1 MFIGRKEELAF
12 LEEKYNSDIGQLIVL
27 YGRRRVGKTEL
38 LKEFC
43 KGKTNVFFT
52 CTEVPDE
59 KQINSIS
66 SRILATGVPAARYV
80 NTFSDWEQVFSS
92 IKEIPGDGKK
102 ILIIDEFPYAV
113 KANDSI
119 PSILQKVW
127 DETLKDS
134 NVMIIISGSSMSF
147 MEDEIL
153 AEHKP
158 LYGRATGIIKM
169 LPLNFYEAIQFFPN
183 FSDEDKIAAYSV
195 LGGIPHYLKQFND
208 NLTLAENIKKNILTR
223 GCVLY
228 SEVEFL
234 LKQELRE
241 VNVYNVIIEAIAL
254 GNTKLNDIHQKTQID
269 KNKLSVYIKKLIE
282 LGIVGREFSADEK
295 EKEHANA
302 QRGLYSLTD
311 NFFKFWY
318 AFVFSNVSELESG
331 DTDGIWEY
339 VVKGELNNFTSRGFE
354 KVCIEY
360 LRKRNKED
368 TLPFHFTKI
377 GRWWNKNDEIDI
389 MALSHN
395 RKEILLGECKYKN
408 LPLDSHDIQRTLRKY
423 SSTSDVKVYHWF
435 FSKSGYNE
443 EAQKIAASEKLTLIG
458 MEDIFE

>member
-12 LEEKYNSDIGQLIVL
+12 LEEKYNSETGQFIVL

-59 KQINSIS
+59 KQISSIS
-66 SRILATGVPAARYV
+66 SRILATGVPAARYISS
-80 NTFSDWEQVFSS
+80 FSDWEQVFSN

-102 ILIIDEFPYAV
+102 ILVIDEFPYAV

-169 LPLNFYEAIQFFPN
+169 LPLNFYEAIQFFPG
-183 FSDEDKIAAYSV
+183 FSDEDKVTAYSI

-208 NLTLAENIKKNILTR
+208 NLTLEENIKKNILTR
-223 GCVLY
+223 GCILY

-295 EKEHANA
+295 EKEQANV

-318 AFVFSNVSELESG
+318 AFVFSNVSELEAG
-331 DTDGIWEY
+331 DADGIWEY
-339 VVKGELNNFTSRGFE
+339 VVKGDLNNFTSRGFE

-360 LRKRNKED
+360 LRKRNKES

-408 LPLDSHDIQRTLRKY
+408 SPLDSHDIQRTLKKY
-423 SSTSDVKVYHWF
+423 SSTSDVKVHHWF

-443 EAQKIAASEKLTLIG
+443 EAQKLAASENLTLIDL
-458 MEDIFE
+458 EDIFK